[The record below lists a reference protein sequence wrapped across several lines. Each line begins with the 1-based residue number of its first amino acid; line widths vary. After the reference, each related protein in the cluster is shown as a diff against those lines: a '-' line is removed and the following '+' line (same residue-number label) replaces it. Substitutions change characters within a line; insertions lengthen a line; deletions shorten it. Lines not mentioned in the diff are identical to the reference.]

1 LAWLRKAETTLGSA
15 GLTARATSH
24 HHAGTSIEDVHELSI
39 VCSVVESVQEA
50 IREKKVERVE
60 AVNLR
65 VGALSGVLEDA
76 LLFSYEIATQ
86 GTPLEGSV
94 LRIERVPVRVYCA
107 GCEQESELASVQSFR
122 CPRCQE
128 LTADIRSGRELE
140 IKSIEIDEVV

>member
-1 LAWLRKAETTLGSA
+1 
-15 GLTARATSH
+15 
-24 HHAGTSIEDVHELSI
+24 VHELSI

-50 IREKKVERVE
+50 IRERRVERVE

-140 IKSIEIDEVV
+140 IKSIEIDEVE

>member
-1 LAWLRKAETTLGSA
+1 
-15 GLTARATSH
+15 
-24 HHAGTSIEDVHELSI
+24 VHELSI

-50 IREKKVERVE
+50 IRERKIERVE

-76 LLFSYEIATQ
+76 LLFSYELATE

-107 GCEQESELASVQSFR
+107 GCQQESELASVQSFR
-122 CPRCQE
+122 CPRCHE

-140 IKSIEIDEVV
+140 IKSIQIEEVE